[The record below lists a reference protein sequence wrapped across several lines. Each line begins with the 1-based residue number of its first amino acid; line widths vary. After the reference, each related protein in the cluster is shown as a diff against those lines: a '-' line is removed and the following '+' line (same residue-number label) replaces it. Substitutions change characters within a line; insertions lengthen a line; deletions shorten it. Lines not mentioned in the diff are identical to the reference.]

1 MEESMIY
8 VQLIIGLT
16 TLIYVF
22 RQNQI
27 LKTQIRGQND
37 IIRNMEAY
45 SRLIDLEKVQQY
57 VTLREQTITDESRIS
72 LKELEA
78 KYKEVNTDR
87 EEFETMTKEQAQ
99 LILDL
104 LVTVYE
110 HRDRV
115 NLVKTHL
122 PASKRV
128 FIEILEKYK
137 NVKPTAFAFS
147 NIVFGQTDDKK

>member
-8 VQLIIGLT
+8 VQLVIGAA
-16 TLIYVF
+16 TLIYVV

-27 LKTQIRGQND
+27 LKTQIKGQND

-57 VTLREQTITDESRIS
+57 VKLREQTITDESRIS

-99 LILDL
+99 LILNL

-115 NLVKTHL
+115 NLVKTQL

-128 FIEILEKYK
+128 FIEI
-137 NVKPTAFAFS
+137 
-147 NIVFGQTDDKK
+147 